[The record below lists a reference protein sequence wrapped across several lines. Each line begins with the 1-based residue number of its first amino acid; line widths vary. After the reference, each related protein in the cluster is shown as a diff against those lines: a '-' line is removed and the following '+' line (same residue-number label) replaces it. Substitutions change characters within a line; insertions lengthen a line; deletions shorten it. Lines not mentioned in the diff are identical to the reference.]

1 MASPEENMSPRHLR
15 AGRAVAAA
23 TAATVI
29 AGTSHTLAA
38 EGPPPLVLLVI
49 AAVLATPVALV
60 LIGRRPSL
68 VRTLVT
74 VTAAQAVYHVAFAL
88 AGTGSSSDAVA
99 PAGHLHDAALPL
111 ASGAVAT
118 VPDAPML
125 FAHGLAAILTA
136 LLLHHGERMLRA
148 LGRGIRTL
156 FTGARPLLT
165 LPRVAVP
172 RLGIDRPAWS
182 LHVRSAS
189 GCSSRGPPPL
199 VAAA

>member
-1 MASPEENMSPRHLR
+1 MSPRHLR

-38 EGPPPLVLLVI
+38 EGPPPVILLLV
-49 AAVLATPVALV
+49 AAVLVTPVALI

-68 VRTLVT
+68 VRTLAT

-88 AGTGSSSDAVA
+88 AGTGSSSDAAA
-99 PAGHLHDAALPL
+99 PAGHLHHVALPL
-111 ASGAVAT
+111 TSGAVAT

-156 FTGARPLLT
+156 LTGPRAVLPS
-165 LPRVAVP
+165 PRVALP

-182 LHVRSAS
+182 LRTRPPS
-189 GCSSRGPPPL
+189 GCSSRGPPVR
-199 VAAA
+199 VAAV